1 MCKIKLYESHT
12 PVLLAGGMGTRLR
25 SVLGE
30 IPKPIARV
38 KGKPF
43 ISILLNQ
50 LEREGFNTAIISTG
64 YKEKYIRECLSE
76 ENHNL
81 KIIYSHETKPL
92 GTGGAIK
99 HAANQVETEK
109 ILAMNADSI
118 LEVDKCKIL
127 DEIENEY
134 DFMVCNKMKLNQRY
148 GNVEINSQGMIT
160 KMMEKEYTPAIYG
173 YINTGIYSLRTEKIA
188 MESKSEFS
196 LEKYFLQEQI
206 RKKKLK
212 GIQVEANFIDI
223 GIPEDFQKSQDL
235 EWL

>member
-1 MCKIKLYESHT
+1 
-12 PVLLAGGMGTRLR
+12 
-25 SVLGE
+25 
-30 IPKPIARV
+30 
-38 KGKPF
+38 
-43 ISILLNQ
+43 
-50 LEREGFNTAIISTG
+50 
-64 YKEKYIRECLSE
+64 
-76 ENHNL
+76 
-81 KIIYSHETKPL
+81 
-92 GTGGAIK
+92 
-99 HAANQVETEK
+99 
-109 ILAMNADSI
+109 MNADSI

-127 DEIENEY
+127 DDIENEY

-148 GNVEINSQGMIT
+148 GKVEIDSQGMIT

-173 YINTGIYSLRTEKIA
+173 YINTGIYSLRTERIA

-206 RKKKLK
+206 RKQKLK